1 MIGEVLRE
9 MFIPGGVLFVP
20 FLVGCMGSVAFGIVG
35 SYVTARHMTSSAVA
49 ISHSVLA
56 GIGLAVYVQYR
67 WQWMW
72 CTPLL
77 GAFVAAVIAA
87 LIIGRVTL
95 RARHLGDSVTSSV
108 MVIGMAAGLLLLKKT
123 PGYFSPMSVLFG
135 DTLLVST
142 RDLWMIGAV
151 DALAVL
157 GGVLFYRR
165 LLAVCFD
172 EEYARLRGLRT
183 DAYYLLLLVLTALT
197 VVAMMQ
203 IVGIIMVI
211 ALLTLPA
218 LTALLFARKLWHCML
233 ISTGLCAAFVT
244 LGLGL
249 SYPTNLPS
257 GPVIVMLAGSV
268 FLACAGGV
276 RICQSMCPTEEA

>member
-1 MIGEVLRE
+1 MGEVLRE
-9 MFIPGGVLFVP
+9 MFVPGGVLFVP

-35 SYVTARHMTSSAVA
+35 SYVTARRMTSSAVA
-49 ISHSVLA
+49 ISHSVLG
-56 GIGLAVYVQYR
+56 GIGLAVYLQHHAG
-67 WQWMW
+67 WSW

-77 GAFVAAVIAA
+77 GAFAAA
-87 LIIGRVTL
+87 LVSALVIGRVTL

-108 MVIGMAAGLLLLKKT
+108 MVIGMAAGILLLSKT

-135 DTLLVST
+135 DTLLVSY
-142 RDLWMIGAV
+142 RDLWVIGAV
-151 DALAVL
+151 DALAV
-157 GGVLFYRR
+157 GVGLLFYRR

-203 IVGIIMVI
+203 IVGIVMVI

-218 LTALLFARKLWHCML
+218 LTALLVARKLWHCMA
-233 ISTGLCAAFVT
+233 ISTGLCVTFVT

-249 SYPTNLPS
+249 SYPTDLPS
-257 GPVIVMLAGSV
+257 GPLIVIMAGSV
-268 FLACAGGV
+268 FLVTVGAV
-276 RICQSMCPTEEA
+276 RLWQRLSPNETA

>member
-1 MIGEVLRE
+1 A
-9 MFIPGGVLFVP
+9 
-20 FLVGCMGSVAFGIVG
+20 LV
-35 SYVTARHMTSSAVA
+35 SALV
-49 ISHSVLA
+49 
-56 GIGLAVYVQYR
+56 
-67 WQWMW
+67 
-72 CTPLL
+72 
-77 GAFVAAVIAA
+77 
-87 LIIGRVTL
+87 IGRVTL

-108 MVIGMAAGLLLLKKT
+108 MVIGMAAGILLLSKT

-135 DTLLVST
+135 DTLLVSY
-142 RDLWMIGAV
+142 RDLWVIGAV
-151 DALAVL
+151 DALAV
-157 GGVLFYRR
+157 GVGLLFYRR

-203 IVGIIMVI
+203 IVGIVMVI

-218 LTALLFARKLWHCML
+218 LTALLVARKLWHCMA
-233 ISTGLCAAFVT
+233 ISTGLCITFVT

-257 GPVIVMLAGSV
+257 GPLIVIMAGSV
-268 FLACAGGV
+268 FLVTVGAV
-276 RICQSMCPTEEA
+276 RLWQRLAPNKTA

>member
-1 MIGEVLRE
+1 MGEVLRE
-9 MFIPGGVLFVP
+9 MFVPGGVLFVP

-35 SYVTARHMTSSAVA
+35 SYVTARRMTSSAVA

-56 GIGLAVYVQYR
+56 GIGLAVFLQYHL
-67 WQWMW
+67 QWSW

-77 GAFVAAVIAA
+77 GAFFAAVVSA

-142 RDLWMIGAV
+142 RDLWMIAGV

-165 LLAVCFD
+165 LLAICFD
-172 EEYARLRGLRT
+172 EEYAQLRGLRT
-183 DAYYLLLLVLTALT
+183 NAYYLLLLVLTALT

-218 LTALLFARKLWHCML
+218 LTALLFARKLWHCMV
-233 ISTGLCAAFVT
+233 ISTGLCVTFVT
-244 LGLGL
+244 LGLGV
-249 SYPTNLPS
+249 SYPTDLPS
-257 GPVIVMLAGSV
+257 GPVIVMLAGGV
-268 FLACAGGV
+268 FLLCVAGV
-276 RICQSMCPTEEA
+276 RLCQHLCPTNGEE